1 MSKTTILI
9 VEDEAI
15 VAADLAGKLA
25 RLGYEVAGLAA
36 QGEEAV
42 ALARRLRP
50 QLVLMDIWLKGPMDG
65 IEAAEA
71 IRHQHDVPV
80 VYLTAH
86 SDPATLAR
94 AKLTGPFGYI
104 LKPFEE
110 RELATQIEMALYR
123 HQADRQLRQQR
134 EWLRVTLTS
143 IGDAVIATDAEGRI
157 TFVNPVAES
166 LTGWNAEQAAGQP
179 VQCVFRIVNE
189 QTGQAVED
197 PVARVLR
204 EGRAVD
210 LANHTALVTK
220 DGRTVPIEDSAAPIL
235 DAAGQ
240 VIGAVLVFHDVTE
253 KRRAEEYLRRSRDE
267 LETRVEARTAELAG
281 TVEVLKQEV
290 KERQAAQD
298 AIKAERQRF
307 HDVLDIL
314 PAYVVLLTPDYH
326 VPFANRF
333 FEDRFGKSEGR
344 RCYEYLFQRAEPCE
358 TCETYQVLKTGAP
371 HRWEWIGPDGRNYD
385 IYDFPFT
392 DVDGSPLIME
402 VGLDITERK
411 QAEAAVQAERRRLFD
426 VLETLPP
433 MVCLL
438 TLDYHVAFANR
449 SFREKFGESH
459 GRHCYEYCFRRTA
472 PCEFCESY
480 TVLKTG
486 QPHHWEVNGT
496 DGSVISAYDYPF
508 TDVDG
513 SPMIL
518 EMDIDITEV
527 RRAQRMLTEANES
540 LEHRVAERT
549 AALAESEERIKTLT
563 ANLTSGVALIDENGE
578 LSLFN
583 PAFLKMFGL
592 AENESVMNIN
602 DRNWG
607 DWQVFDED
615 GEPLHVDN
623 HPVRKAAL
631 TGEAVR
637 NELVGVKLPS
647 GGDVVWML
655 VSATP
660 TTAAHGRPAIIC
672 TYHDITAQAGGRG
685 PRAGQGCRR
694 SSQRGQEPVP
704 GQHESRTA
712 HAHERHPGHDRRGTA
727 EGIGPHGPGLPA
739 NGQRIGRFTPD
750 ASERSLGF
758 RQDRVGQTGT
768 GPRPLQLAAH
778 VGPDYASPRGAS
790 QREGA
795 CFLLPRAR
803 RHAGCA
809 DG

>member
-1 MSKTTILI
+1 
-9 VEDEAI
+9 
-15 VAADLAGKLA
+15 
-25 RLGYEVAGLAA
+25 
-36 QGEEAV
+36 
-42 ALARRLRP
+42 
-50 QLVLMDIWLKGPMDG
+50 MDIWLKGPIDG

-189 QTGQAVED
+189 QTSQAVED

-344 RCYEYLFQRAEPCE
+344 H
-358 TCETYQVLKTGAP
+358 AP
-371 HRWEWIGPDGRNYD
+371 SISSNAL
-385 IYDFPFT
+385 
-392 DVDGSPLIME
+392 S
-402 VGLDITERK
+402 
-411 QAEAAVQAERRRLFD
+411 
-426 VLETLPP
+426 
-433 MVCLL
+433 
-438 TLDYHVAFANR
+438 HV
-449 SFREKFGESH
+449 
-459 GRHCYEYCFRRTA
+459 
-472 PCEFCESY
+472 
-480 TVLKTG
+480 
-486 QPHHWEVNGT
+486 
-496 DGSVISAYDYPF
+496 
-508 TDVDG
+508 
-513 SPMIL
+513 
-518 EMDIDITEV
+518 
-527 RRAQRMLTEANES
+527 
-540 LEHRVAERT
+540 
-549 AALAESEERIKTLT
+549 
-563 ANLTSGVALIDENGE
+563 
-578 LSLFN
+578 
-583 PAFLKMFGL
+583 
-592 AENESVMNIN
+592 
-602 DRNWG
+602 
-607 DWQVFDED
+607 
-615 GEPLHVDN
+615 
-623 HPVRKAAL
+623 
-631 TGEAVR
+631 
-637 NELVGVKLPS
+637 
-647 GGDVVWML
+647 
-655 VSATP
+655 
-660 TTAAHGRPAIIC
+660 RPARPI
-672 TYHDITAQAGGRG
+672 
-685 PRAGQGCRR
+685 R
-694 SSQRGQEPVP
+694 S
-704 GQHESRTA
+704 
-712 HAHERHPGHDRRGTA
+712 
-727 EGIGPHGPGLPA
+727 
-739 NGQRIGRFTPD
+739 
-750 ASERSLGF
+750 
-758 RQDRVGQTGT
+758 
-768 GPRPLQLAAH
+768 
-778 VGPDYASPRGAS
+778 
-790 QREGA
+790 
-795 CFLLPRAR
+795 
-803 RHAGCA
+803 
-809 DG
+809 